1 MEAAPTLTS
10 GSSRLSGFQL
20 ETASPEPKVLV
31 SDATIFDLDNATFAW
46 RRAGFD
52 VRTLR
57 GSMMRTVGDAY
68 NEIAAV
74 FQFPLYFGQNLMAV
88 DDLLTDLE
96 WVSVTRG
103 WVIPIAQPES
113 FLIDESARDESFSLF
128 VDVLMGAKSY
138 WAGSI
143 RYNNSP
149 ITPHLP
155 FNFVLAGS
163 AQPDEVARDWERA
176 GVTVIRSPSL
186 PPAGA

>member
-1 MEAAPTLTS
+1 
-10 GSSRLSGFQL
+10 LSEFQL
-20 ETASPEPKVLV
+20 ESASAEPRVLV
-31 SDATIFDLDNATFAW
+31 SDATIFELDNATFAW

-57 GSMMRTVGDAY
+57 GPMMRTISDAY
-68 NEIAAV
+68 REIAAV

-113 FLIDESARDESFSLF
+113 FLIDENARDESFSLF
-128 VDVLMGAKSY
+128 VDVLMGAKKY

-149 ITPHLP
+149 ATPHLP

-163 AQPDEVARDWERA
+163 AQPDDVAREWNRA
-176 GVTVIRSPSL
+176 GVAVVRSTSL
-186 PPAGA
+186 PSAGN